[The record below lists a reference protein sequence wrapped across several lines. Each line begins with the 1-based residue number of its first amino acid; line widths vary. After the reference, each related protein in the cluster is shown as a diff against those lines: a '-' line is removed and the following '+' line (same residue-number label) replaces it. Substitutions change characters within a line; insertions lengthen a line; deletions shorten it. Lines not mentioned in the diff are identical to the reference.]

1 MLYETLKNIE
11 KLIEGN
17 EYSAGGVSYYVG
29 IDKLEDGLPLELAVK
44 KILLQM
50 EAIALSEIDIVIIPI
65 KQPGNDMRKLCVEWH
80 LDEKICNEILGLLD
94 DDTKMYRCC
103 DDYEYISKGVVGESF
118 RIIEKGNERILVDFY
133 VVD

>member
-1 MLYETLKNIE
+1 MLYEILKNIE

-50 EAIALSEIDIVIIPI
+50 EVIASSEIDIVIIPI
-65 KQPGNDMRKLCVEWH
+65 KQPRNDFWKR
-80 LDEKICNEILGLLD
+80 GG
-94 DDTKMYRCC
+94 T
-103 DDYEYISKGVVGESF
+103 G
-118 RIIEKGNERILVDFY
+118 
-133 VVD
+133 

>member
-44 KILLQM
+44 KYYCKWKLLLHQ
-50 EAIALSEIDIVIIPI
+50 
-65 KQPGNDMRKLCVEWH
+65 K
-80 LDEKICNEILGLLD
+80 
-94 DDTKMYRCC
+94 
-103 DDYEYISKGVVGESF
+103 
-118 RIIEKGNERILVDFY
+118 
-133 VVD
+133 